1 MSKCDEINCGYYYK
15 GEDDDFPCCHFK
27 GWIAPCECE
36 DDYKGKN
43 KIKIAECPYCKE
55 ELKIDESYEIDVED
69 IDEVTNRV
77 TGHCPNCNK
86 EFQWEEIYKYS
97 YFSNLEE
104 V

>member
-1 MSKCDEINCGYYYK
+1 MSKCDEMNCGYWYK
-15 GEDDDFPCCHFK
+15 GEDDDFPCCHFE
-27 GWIAPCECE
+27 GWMAPCEYE
-36 DDYKGKN
+36 DDYKEKN
-43 KIKIAECPYCKE
+43 KMKIAECPYCKE

-69 IDEVTNRV
+69 IDEITNRV
-77 TGHCPNCNK
+77 AGHCPNCNK